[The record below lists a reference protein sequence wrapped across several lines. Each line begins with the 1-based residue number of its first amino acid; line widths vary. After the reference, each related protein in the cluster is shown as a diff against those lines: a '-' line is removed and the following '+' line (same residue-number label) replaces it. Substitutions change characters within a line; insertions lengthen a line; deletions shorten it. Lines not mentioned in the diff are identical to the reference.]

1 LKDTAQM
8 LLIQHGH
15 VIEALA
21 PDTADEPLHVGIL
34 PRTVRRDLHFFD
46 AQVPDALS
54 EMVPVNAVSVA

>member
-1 LKDTAQM
+1 VQHTLEM
-8 LLIQHGH
+8 LFVQYEH

-21 PDTADEPLHVGIL
+21 TDTTDEPLRVGIL